1 MKFRHWFNLEFLAE
15 IHHVLIVVYFDQ
27 PFAGQNQFFDA
38 KTTFP
43 SLTEQSKEKR
53 KESRTKTCNKR
64 DFLLFL
70 HYFTHLM
77 IEKDVKSCF
86 NVKKLISTSERD
98 VEHLFAGQNTQQMLL
113 QLNEEPN
120 SIVSYTL
127 IDTSKQ
133 DRFTP
138 FNDFI
143 VCNQNQTGSAEIRSK
158 SLIQNTVF

>member
-1 MKFRHWFNLEFLAE
+1 
-15 IHHVLIVVYFDQ
+15 
-27 PFAGQNQFFDA
+27 
-38 KTTFP
+38 
-43 SLTEQSKEKR
+43 
-53 KESRTKTCNKR
+53 
-64 DFLLFL
+64 
-70 HYFTHLM
+70 M

-143 VCNQNQTGSAEIRSK
+143 VCNQNQTG
-158 SLIQNTVF
+158 